1 MAVLKLKPHTLQYQE
16 VQQGY
21 ELENG
26 DYVEGSKDW
35 VSGCIQCDAVPL
47 SGKATEVKFEDGTV
61 KVCSYVVYLDK
72 NVRDFNL
79 GELVKIRLLGGNI
92 KVGRVKGFVR
102 YQMQCKL
109 WV

>member
-1 MAVLKLKPHTLQYQE
+1 MAVLKLKPHRLEYQTADIGE
-16 VQQGY
+16 

-26 DYVEGSKDW
+26 DYIEGSKQW
-35 VSGCIQCDAVPL
+35 NGCIPCDAVPL
-47 SGKATEVKFEDGTV
+47 QGRASEVKFEDGTT

-72 NVRDFNL
+72 GVRDFSMKEIVRIHLL
-79 GELVKIRLLGGNI
+79 GEAV

-102 YQMQCKL
+102 YQHQCKL

>member
-1 MAVLKLKPHTLQYQE
+1 MAVLKLKPHRLEYKVVE
-16 VQQGY
+16 QGV

-26 DYVEGSKDW
+26 DYIEGSVKW
-35 VSGCIQCDAVPL
+35 LGSIPCDAVPL
-47 SGKATEVKFEDGTV
+47 QGKATEVKFEDGTT

-72 NVRDFNL
+72 DVRNFSL
-79 GELVKIRLLGGNI
+79 KEVVRVYLLDGSV

-102 YQMQCKL
+102 YQHQCKL